1 MAIDTKTVQELAG
14 TLSDFGI
21 YGFAAASLVCLVV
34 AKTTGM
40 KVLFGFVFLV
50 GAALSA
56 AKIWFPPPESVRY
69 VFGDFG
75 LFTSNS
81 APRVLTTGHNF
92 YTASLR
98 KGDDEIGVEWV
109 LFLQDPTSRLTRDHV
124 EFALYQPFEK
134 ATIDNNL
141 KEKVEKAMRGGHF
154 KLPTAPFLD
163 RSFKPS
169 QLVELKVEGHGEF
182 EDALCLKGTLFKDAI
197 CNSRLTRTTSTEEL
211 PNSSN
216 RTMFG
221 SLLDGLIPS
230 ALAQNAGQGTIDP
243 AVLSQLLMSDDLN
256 QLKEAAKAIQ
266 KGPERYAAVINDFLR
281 KPIGENTYGGRLAI
295 ITALREKYLEQRT
308 IYPDTA
314 TFAWLDDSSWR
325 RIILDSFDRSDVLG
339 EMSRRFLRAAKSPQ
353 VKNVLN
359 GTVPD
364 VIGKLPK
371 LDTCLNLLVQDIYVN
386 WSILSLNWLKEA
398 RKVTRESTKPLVGLL
413 AEIEFPA
420 NGTLVQAY
428 RLRANY
434 IKADILLETARA
446 LDLQPG
452 NALDLE
458 GIETLKQIVA
468 AADRLGIDKVQ
479 NAYYGNNSEIDKA
492 RTVLRV
498 MAEAQKIDLEILRKA
513 DGVAKAYPSCK
524 I

>member
-1 MAIDTKTVQELAG
+1 MAIDTEAVQNLAG

-21 YGFAAASLVCLVV
+21 YGFAAAALVCLVV
-34 AKTTGM
+34 AKAM
-40 KVLFGFVFLV
+40 VLKVLFGFVFLL
-50 GAALSA
+50 GAALSV

-109 LFLQDPTSRLTRDHV
+109 LFLQDPMSRLTRDHV

-134 ATIDNNL
+134 KTIDNNL

-154 KLPTAPFLD
+154 KLPTKPFLD
-163 RSFKPS
+163 RSFKMS
-169 QLVELKVEGHGEF
+169 QLVELKVEGHNEF
-182 EDALCLKGTLFKDAI
+182 EDALCLKGALFKDAI
-197 CNSRLTRTTSTEEL
+197 CNSRLTRTTSSEL
-211 PNSSN
+211 PASSS

-221 SLLDGLIPS
+221 SLLDRLIPS
-230 ALAQNAGQGTIDP
+230 ALAQNAGQGMIDP
-243 AVLSQLLMSDDLN
+243 ILLSRLLMSDDLS

-281 KPIGENTYGGRLAI
+281 KPIGENTYGGRSAI
-295 ITALREKYLEQRT
+295 ITALREKYLEQKT
-308 IYPDTA
+308 IYPDSA

-339 EMSRRFLRAAKSPQ
+339 EMSRRLLRTAKSPQ
-353 VKNVLN
+353 VRGVLN
-359 GTVPD
+359 GTVPE

-371 LDTCLNLLVQDIYVN
+371 LDTCLNLLEQDIYVN
-386 WSILSLNWLKEA
+386 WSVLSLNWLKEA
-398 RKVTRESTKPLVGLL
+398 KKVTTDNTKHLL
-413 AEIEFPA
+413 DLLTEIQFPA
-420 NGTLVQAY
+420 NGSLAQAY

-434 IKADILLETARA
+434 IKAVILLETAWA
-446 LDLQPG
+446 LDLPSG
-452 NALDLE
+452 NALDVE
-458 GIETLKQIVA
+458 AIAALKQIVA
-468 AADRLGIDKVQ
+468 AVDRLGVEKVQ
-479 NAYYGNNSEIDKA
+479 NAYHGNNTEIDKA

-498 MAEAQKIDLEILRKA
+498 MAEAQKIDIEILRKA
-513 DGVAKAYPSCK
+513 EGVAKSYPSCK